1 MYTNPVTSW
10 ELQRNW
16 EIVRYLVYYL
26 VEDLVSPDQI
36 SGKDIIDFSSGLG
49 DLSEY
54 IYSHNPKS
62 LIATSPDDVP

>member
-1 MYTNPVTSW
+1 MTSW

-36 SGKDIIDFSSGLG
+36 SGKDIVDFSSGLHDG
-49 DLSEY
+49 FGAICDQRGGS
-54 IYSHNPKS
+54 
-62 LIATSPDDVP
+62 AGR